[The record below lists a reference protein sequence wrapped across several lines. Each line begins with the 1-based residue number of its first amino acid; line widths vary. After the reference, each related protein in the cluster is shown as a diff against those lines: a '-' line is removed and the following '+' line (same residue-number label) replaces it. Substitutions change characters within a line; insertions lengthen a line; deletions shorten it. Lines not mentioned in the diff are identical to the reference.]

1 MLRTLRCKEM
11 LTLVLRA
18 LFLFPSSMCP
28 YLLSSFIRPSTSPFH
43 SLPFPLFPP
52 ALLHIHRGFIP
63 SPGHLKHLATPTPT
77 PTVRV
82 DTGVRQG
89 DHVTTFYDP
98 MIAKLVVW
106 DQDRTAALKK
116 LQSTLSQYQVKYMPC
131 DKSRDPGRVTRE
143 SHDLSHD

>member
-1 MLRTLRCKEM
+1 MLKTLKCKE
-11 LTLVLRA
+11 LFALFWYESSLHSFPFFPLVL
-18 LFLFPSSMCP
+18 
-28 YLLSSFIRPSTSPFH
+28 SFRTSP
-43 SLPFPLFPP
+43 LPLPLSPSP
-52 ALLHIHRGFIP
+52 ISYDLCRGFIP
-63 SPGHLKHLATPTPT
+63 SPGHLKHLATPTTT

-116 LQSTLSQYQVKYMPC
+116 LHSNLSQYQVG
-131 DKSRDPGRVTRE
+131 D
-143 SHDLSHD
+143 